1 MKHDS
6 WFVYLW
12 ETWLGTNL
20 VCLHLKKMTKNLL
33 IVGNIAVETNFPQ
46 CLVKISLKT
55 MFNEPLGAN
64 PIPACQLPLWE

>member
-1 MKHDS
+1 M
-6 WFVYLW
+6 
-12 ETWLGTNL
+12 TN
-20 VCLHLKKMTKNLL
+20 NLL

-64 PIPACQLPLWE
+64 PMPACQLPLCGSKPGVAREKQP